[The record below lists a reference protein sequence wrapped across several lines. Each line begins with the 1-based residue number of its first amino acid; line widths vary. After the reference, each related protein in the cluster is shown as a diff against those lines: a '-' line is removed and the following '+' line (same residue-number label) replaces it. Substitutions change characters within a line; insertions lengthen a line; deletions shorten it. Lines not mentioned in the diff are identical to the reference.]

1 MTHQRPETTTHR
13 STLGILFAAVI
24 VIVSFWFPAA
34 VATAS
39 PSGGSSITTLS
50 AVFGTAPDGG
60 PAVLT
65 ATLQANGVGVSAKTI
80 SFFLDGTAVGTAF
93 TDSNGVATLAGVPTF
108 DPHGVNQNA
117 LVATFAGDDTYASVV
132 GSGDLYVGV
141 SPQVVNFT
149 STAPSAPDLGDT
161 YSPTATGGGSD
172 NPVVI
177 SIDLSTTN
185 NACSISS
192 GVVTFNNPG
201 TCVIDAD
208 QAGDN
213 DYAAAP
219 TAQQQII
226 VGKVSQLVSF
236 TSTAPSAPDLG
247 DTYSPTA
254 TGGGSDNPVVISI
267 DVSTTNN
274 ACSISSGVVTFN
286 NPGTCVIDADQAGD
300 NEYSAAPTA
309 QQQVTISAVPT
320 GPTIRAS
327 VHSPQAR
334 TRYGWYSTPVT
345 IRFTCSAG
353 SSTLSQPCPGPV
365 TLSRSGAAQH
375 VSRTVSTVDDGTAT
389 TTVRGI
395 NIDRTAPSVTVR
407 GVKNHGVYRGGSHH
421 VRCKAHDA
429 QSGVVRC
436 SVRTTAG
443 RHGLTRYTA
452 TAVNRAGLKTST
464 HGSYRTL
471 RIWISKVAYTPATGF
486 QLKVGTYTLNVA
498 SSSMPRYEWAA
509 PANTTHPANRPVG
522 GNATFTRAGDGL
534 WQMTFHITRSMS
546 RRYKV
551 WNLGVSIHGRLHVVR
566 VTVR

>member
-141 SPQVVNFT
+141 SPQVVN
-149 STAPSAPDLGDT
+149 
-161 YSPTATGGGSD
+161 
-172 NPVVI
+172 
-177 SIDLSTTN
+177 
-185 NACSISS
+185 
-192 GVVTFNNPG
+192 
-201 TCVIDAD
+201 
-208 QAGDN
+208 
-213 DYAAAP
+213 
-219 TAQQQII
+219 
-226 VGKVSQLVSF
+226 F